1 MTHDRRL
8 LLLAAVSGVLS
19 YFGTTLLDA
28 FPDWIRVSRDSGTWL
43 PGLFFGALVMA
54 PHVAAGPKHTLRQIA
69 CIALSALIYFG
80 AVKLAMYQALVLR
93 FNEIPACAL
102 SGVLGA
108 VAVAATT
115 LRLMPLRL
123 SFTEWTSAPAWGAF
137 GGAILGSSG
146 ELRLP
151 DLVETSLLVL
161 GFVVWQAGVGYALF
175 NEGVTSSSR
184 SSPART

>member
-1 MTHDRRL
+1 M
-8 LLLAAVSGVLS
+8 LAAASGVLS

-28 FPDWIRVSRDSGTWL
+28 FPDWIRLSRHSGTWL
-43 PGLFFGALVMA
+43 PGLFFGGLVIA
-54 PHVAAGPKHTLRQIA
+54 PHVAAGPKHTLRQAA
-69 CIALSALIYFG
+69 CLALSSLIYFG
-80 AVKLAMYQALVLR
+80 AVKLAIYQALVLR

-108 VAVAATT
+108 AAVAVAAG
-115 LRLMPLRL
+115 RLAPLRL
-123 SFTEWTSAPAWGAF
+123 SFTEWTAAPAWGAF

-151 DLVETSLLVL
+151 DVVETCLLIV